1 LALPLLVTWIAVL
14 IRSVDDARPP
24 SWWLLPLMTLWANL
38 HGSFIFGLA
47 MIGVIAAEAIWLA
60 PASRRRDTA
69 RHWIVFGLL
78 ALAAACLNP
87 YGPEMILAAL
97 RTLALGQALSIIV
110 EWRPQDFTKLGA
122 YEMIVLAALGFALL
136 RGVRL
141 PLFRALMLLG
151 VLHLSLAQSR
161 HADLLGLLAPL
172 FVAHPLAEQFGAL
185 AAERGM
191 AERWT
196 WPNLPAAA
204 GLLVVA
210 ILGSAL
216 AATSDITPP
225 AAITPKD
232 ALAAVTKGPIF
243 NSYDFGGYLD
253 FVGVA
258 PLLDGRTDLYGEAL
272 MLRYQRAVTLEDL
285 PDFLRLLDEYHI
297 ETTLLPPAMPAVAL
311 LDRLPDWQRAYGD
324 AVAVVHTRRAASK
337 E

>member
-1 LALPLLVTWIAVL
+1 MSEQTIRARSGIDVPAVMPWLVGVAVYTLLMAMGSRLLGDPDTYWHIAIGRLILDTRAVPHSDPFSTSMHGAHWVAFEWLSEVAYASAYRLGGFFAVAALTAAAAAAAFAQLTRYLLQRWQPVPTTIAVLAALVLTAPHIVARPHVLALPLLVTWIAVL

-110 EWRPQDFTKLGA
+110 EWRPQDFTKIGA

-141 PLFRALMLLG
+141 PLFRA
-151 VLHLSLAQSR
+151 
-161 HADLLGLLAPL
+161 
-172 FVAHPLAEQFGAL
+172 
-185 AAERGM
+185 
-191 AERWT
+191 
-196 WPNLPAAA
+196 
-204 GLLVVA
+204 
-210 ILGSAL
+210 
-216 AATSDITPP
+216 
-225 AAITPKD
+225 
-232 ALAAVTKGPIF
+232 
-243 NSYDFGGYLD
+243 
-253 FVGVA
+253 
-258 PLLDGRTDLYGEAL
+258 
-272 MLRYQRAVTLEDL
+272 
-285 PDFLRLLDEYHI
+285 
-297 ETTLLPPAMPAVAL
+297 
-311 LDRLPDWQRAYGD
+311 
-324 AVAVVHTRRAASK
+324 
-337 E
+337 